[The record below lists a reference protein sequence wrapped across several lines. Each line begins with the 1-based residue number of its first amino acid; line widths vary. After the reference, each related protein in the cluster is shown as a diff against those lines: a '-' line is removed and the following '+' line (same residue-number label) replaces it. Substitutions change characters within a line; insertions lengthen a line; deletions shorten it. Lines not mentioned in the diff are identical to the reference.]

1 MVTYG
6 RRHCD
11 YLKQAGHTPDEYLAH
26 TYYDQVRVFLQIAKY
41 TGEDAWLDCARRA
54 RVVYRDGYVLRNAG
68 AVPGY
73 WNFTTGLRMDY
84 ELTKDPASRQAVIL
98 LSNAAAYA
106 ATRPRSRGSPTS
118 REAERSPTHC
128 WPIRTRRPL
137 ARRLGP
143 AASQLRDIVYGH
155 FAQWFGDATYL
166 GSGKQFSPF
175 IVALSAHS
183 LIRDWEETRDP
194 RCLSTLRQAAD
205 WLWLNAWDPK
215 AGGMAYDINGIDGS
229 TKGAVD
235 LNLLIAPMYAFLYA
249 ETGDPKYRDRA
260 DALFSA
266 GVHNAYLEGGK
277 QFNQNYWWSF
287 DFVRWRTQGQR

>member
-1 MVTYG
+1 M
-6 RRHCD
+6 
-11 YLKQAGHTPDEYLAH
+11 
-26 TYYDQVRVFLQIAKY
+26 
-41 TGEDAWLDCARRA
+41 
-54 RVVYRDGYVLRNAG
+54 
-68 AVPGY
+68 
-73 WNFTTGLRMDY
+73 
-84 ELTKDPASRQAVIL
+84 
-98 LSNAAAYA
+98 
-106 ATRPRSRGSPTS
+106 
-118 REAERSPTHC
+118 
-128 WPIRTRRPL
+128 

-143 AASQLRDIVYGH
+143 AAASSVTACMATLRSGSAMPHI
-155 FAQWFGDATYL
+155 L

-175 IVALSAHS
+175 AVALSAHS

-215 AGGMAYDINGIDGS
+215 VGEWPMTSMGS
-229 TKGAVD
+229 TVRRKGQSISI
-235 LNLLIAPMYAFLYA
+235 LLIAPMYAFLYA

-266 GVHNAYLEGGK
+266 GVHNAYLAGGK